1 MYCVLFC
8 LSFRLRRTAIVL
20 RAQQG
25 LSYPAVGGFNE
36 QALSNAVYAFDKAGM
51 LSAELLSGVFDV
63 SVLRLQR
70 FQNDANIS
78 FKPQELCTLL
88 KACHS
93 NIAAPWTFLATLL
106 HTVSMQPH
114 LIEGWSTVERTELQ
128 RAKVLFAQHQ
138 MEVEAA
144 LAGGAT
150 AAGVNNA
157 VTAAAAAAGLHMV
170 SSAAMTGAGLFGLG
184 TSMPMGSR
192 VHQQQQPLGL
202 VTSLPPPPPPPAS
215 GTTAGY
221 LLPQQL
227 ALQQQ
232 QPRRSSGSS
241 GSRASPRQVHGLGNN
256 VTFTPQQQVQLQ
268 QLQQAAQL
276 QQQQAQLQQL
286 QQQVQLQQQQ
296 QAAVA
301 QAQWNGFSLLRE
313 GNAGAGGGLGQ
324 GMLRW

>member
-1 MYCVLFC
+1 M
-8 LSFRLRRTAIVL
+8 LSDYVCSCPLFRLRRTAIVL
-20 RAQQG
+20 RSQQG

-106 HTVSMQPH
+106 NTVSMQPH

-157 VTAAAAAAGLHMV
+157 VAAGLQMV
-170 SSAAMTGAGLFGLG
+170 SSAMPALTNAGLLGLG
-184 TSMPMGSR
+184 ASMPMISR
-192 VHQQQQPLGL
+192 AQQQQQLGL
-202 VTSLPPPPPPPAS
+202 MSSLPPPPPPPTS

-227 ALQQQ
+227 ALQQQQ

-241 GSRASPRQVHGLGNN
+241 GSRASPRQAQGMGGTTSLS
-256 VTFTPQQQVQLQ
+256 PQQQVQLQ

-286 QQQVQLQQQQ
+286 QQQVQFQQQQ

-301 QAQWNGFSLLRE
+301 QAQWNGFNLLQN
-313 GNAGAGGGLGQ
+313 GSAGVGGGLGQ
-324 GMLRW
+324 GMMRW